1 MAEDTKEAEGRETAE
16 LTHELPERRGLPA
29 REEGEVQADAEELAR
44 GVAKAFGTD
53 DAVEIVEM
61 CRRRGMPP

>member
-1 MAEDTKEAEGRETAE
+1 
-16 LTHELPERRGLPA
+16 LPERRGLPA
-29 REEGEVQADAEELAR
+29 RQDGEVQAYAEELAR
-44 GVAKAFGTD
+44 GIAEAFGTD